1 MTRQFTVRPART
13 DDAAAMTVIYNA
25 YIRDSVA
32 TFEVV
37 PIDAEEMERR
47 MSRLWERGL
56 PWLVA
61 EDNDVAS
68 EAGTESAVLGYAY
81 AGPLRDRAAYDHT
94 LETTVYVH
102 SDARGRGVGT
112 GLYGAL
118 FTALEDLDPEQS
130 IHAPVHAL
138 LGVLAL
144 PNEASVALHE
154 RFGMTKVAHLPAVG
168 RKFDRWID
176 VGYWQRT
183 LEDHE

>member
-1 MTRQFTVRPART
+1 MTRHFTVRPARA
-13 DDAAAMTVIYNA
+13 DDAAAITVIYNA
-25 YIRDSVA
+25 YIRESIA

-47 MSRLWERGL
+47 MSRLWQRGL

-61 EDNDVAS
+61 EDDAVAAD
-68 EAGTESAVLGYAY
+68 AGTESAVLGYAY
-81 AGPLRDRAAYDHT
+81 AGPFRDRVAYDHT

-102 SDARGRGVGT
+102 PDARERGVGT
-112 GLYGAL
+112 GLYAAL
-118 FTALEDLDPEQS
+118 FAALQELDPADS
-130 IHAPVHAL
+130 VHAPVHAL

-144 PNEASVALHE
+144 PNESSVALHE

>member
-1 MTRQFTVRPART
+1 MTHHLTVRPAHS
-13 DDAAAMTVIYNA
+13 DDAAAITVIYNA
-25 YIRDSVA
+25 YIRESIA

-47 MSRLWERGL
+47 MQRVWERGL

-61 EDNDVAS
+61 EDS
-68 EAGTESAVLGYAY
+68 ELATQARTESAVVGYAY
-81 AGPLRDRAAYDHT
+81 AGPFRDRVAYDHT

-102 SDARGRGVGT
+102 PDARGRGVGT
-112 GLYGAL
+112 ELYEAL
-118 FTALEDLDPEQS
+118 FAALTDLDPAHS

-144 PNEASVALHE
+144 PNESSVALHE
-154 RFGMTKVAHLPAVG
+154 RFEMTKVAHLPAVG

-183 LEDHE
+183 LEGNE